1 MLPTKESDVA
11 MKKFLLATLSLS
23 ALLAAC
29 SEEEALPATPEET
42 TAAELT
48 AEGTDEAIEELEDD
62 MASLPVRA
70 EGEDLAGT
78 DCGPATAEGY
88 CGVMFGMSADEA
100 RAAYPGGLVGG
111 PDEDPYG
118 NPECFYLNV
127 APESYEIGFMVVDGD
142 VMRLDVRAPGVAT
155 DAGAKVGMA
164 YEDAIALYPDAELL
178 PNEYMGFDDIHVDLG
193 GDAKVIFE
201 LQSDQ
206 GPIDRYRIGLLPPV
220 GYIEGCA

>member
-1 MLPTKESDVA
+1 MRIAILP
-11 MKKFLLATLSLS
+11 SLCVLGI
-23 ALLAAC
+23 ALAAC
-29 SEEEALPATPEET
+29 GEETKTPASPEEST
-42 TAAELT
+42 SEELT
-48 AEGTDEAIEELEDD
+48 AEETNEAIDELEAD

-70 EGEDLAGT
+70 GGEDLAGT

-88 CGVMFGMSADEA
+88 CGVLFGMSADEA

-118 NPECFYLNV
+118 NPQCFYLNV

-155 DAGAKVGMA
+155 DAGAMVGMTVD
-164 YEDAIALYPDAELL
+164 EIVALYPDAELL
-178 PNEYMGFDDIHVDLG
+178 PNEYTDEDDIHVDLG

-201 LQSDQ
+201 QEF
-206 GPIDRYRIGLLPPV
+206 GEGTIGRYRIGLLPPV